1 MQPIFV
7 SGCGLGSAIF
17 KIIHAAYIKPKLLHI
32 TKHESHVDSHL
43 NLQGEE
49 EDQNYYMNKVNSEPK
64 SSLLRRKDKTRVRA
78 RTESQKPANEV
89 ENNDSEDDKK
99 SVNEFFKKPKH
110 KKKK

>member
-7 SGCGLGSAIF
+7 SGCGLGSAII

-32 TKHESHVDSHL
+32 SKHEPHIDSHMHIR
-43 NLQGEE
+43 GEE

-89 ENNDSEDDKK
+89 ENDSEDDKK
-99 SVNEFFKKPKH
+99 SVNEFFKKPKQ